1 MIKYNLI
8 GIFLLLISAAI
19 GQKYSIDTT
28 LQSKYD
34 YVNWERNK
42 LDFFGESPAFQCFFE
57 KLDTLHNG
65 ADETVRIYHIGG
77 SHIQA
82 DIYSHR
88 IRRYLQLMNENMKA
102 ERGLVFP
109 FTLAGTNNPYNYKI
123 EYTGQWQ
130 GKRNSLRKDT
140 SVFGLMGITAETS
153 DSISE
158 VRISNR
164 KFLSY
169 KYHYN
174 SVRIFHES
182 DSNYCL
188 RPKYPENVWGIEN
201 NDSLGFTEFFLKEN
215 VDTFNFVLERLTAD
229 TSRKFILQAFDL
241 RNTDPGVIYTSIG
254 VNGASFPSYL
264 RCEKFEHQLK
274 QYPPDCF
281 IISIGTNDT
290 YVREFD
296 TLKFEQNYEE
306 FLQLILRANPDA
318 AIILTVPNDSYFRR
332 KYANPHTAKAANAI
346 NRLAE
351 KYDMAVWNLYEI
363 MGGKGSSQK
372 WYLDKLMPRDRIHF
386 TSKGYDIKAD
396 LFIQAFFESWD
407 EFMWRDPQNLYNQYL
422 NPEPES
428 E

>member
-1 MIKYNLI
+1 MRKLGVLNI
-8 GIFLLLISAAI
+8 LLFISCSLW
-19 GQKYSIDTT
+19 GQNFVIDTT
-28 LQSKYD
+28 LKAKYS
-34 YVNWERNK
+34 YINWERNQ
-42 LDFFGESPAFQCFFE
+42 LDFYGESPAFQCFFE
-57 KLDTLHNG
+57 KLDTVYKG
-65 ADETVRIYHIGG
+65 APEKVRIYHIGG

-88 IRRYLQLMNENMKA
+88 VRRHLQNMNENMKS

-123 EYTGQWQ
+123 EYTGKWV
-130 GKRNSLRKDT
+130 GKRNSLRADT

-153 DSISE
+153 DSLSE
-158 VRISNR
+158 IRISNR
-164 KFLSY
+164 KFLKY
-169 KYHYN
+169 RYHYN
-174 SVRIFHES
+174 SVRVFHEP

-188 RPKYPENVWGIEN
+188 KPKYPENVSGIQS
-201 NDSLGFTEFFLKEN
+201 NDSLGYTEFFLKEN
-215 VDTFNFVLERLTAD
+215 VDTFNFVLERLTSD
-229 TSRKFILQAFDL
+229 TSKKFILQAFDL
-241 RNTDPGVIYTSIG
+241 RNNDPGVVYTSIG

-264 RCEKFEHQLK
+264 RCDKFQHQLN

-296 TLKFEQNYEE
+296 TLRFEQNYED
-306 FLQLILRANPDA
+306 LIKIILEANPKA

-332 KYANPHTAKAANAI
+332 KYANPHTAKAARAI
-346 NRLAE
+346 ERLAQ
-351 KYDMAVWNLYEI
+351 KYDMAVWNFYEI

-386 TSKGYDIKAD
+386 TSDGYDIKAD
-396 LFIQAFFESWD
+396 LFIQAFYEAWD
-407 EFMWRDPQNLYNQYL
+407 EFMWRDSEHLYKQYL